1 MTSPTYTVVPLLLPQ
16 LPNEPNELDVR
27 PFRVQPLREAS
38 GPLVSIL
45 LSLLVL
51 PDEEAAAA
59 AAAADDV
66 EVVVAEV
73 VEEEAVDD
81 DDDDDVDDD
90 AV

>member
-51 PDEEAAAA
+51 VLPDEEA

-81 DDDDDVDDD
+81 DDDDDDDVD
-90 AV
+90 AA